1 MCDVETQIGELEK
14 HEGVSLE
21 KETVNSLDRERE
33 EREWIEFERIE
44 DDINHIDN
52 LKTNIQRTKH
62 LSSFFIEIINNLS

>member
-1 MCDVETQIGELEK
+1 MEK

-44 DDINHIDN
+44 DDINHIEVKDWRMSN
-52 LKTNIQRTKH
+52 EVFVLVWRMK
-62 LSSFFIEIINNLS
+62 EDE